1 MIASSETT
9 NLYSELA
16 REFEHTFHDNR
27 GGIDL
32 TYITGEQA
40 TSRLNEVL
48 GYDGWS
54 FRILESKVIEDE
66 VLVLGEL
73 TVKNQDRSNDPEG
86 VVRQQYGSQKIKRR
100 KDGGAILDVGF
111 DFKGAATDSLKKCAS
126 LIGVGL
132 YLSRKEE
139 QSTAGGR
146 VTRDQPSTKGASAGL
161 SGPPPRQWDA
171 DGNVVAGAG
180 ITCETCGEGMY
191 DTTRN
196 DGSIW
201 TAEEK
206 AAYSRKR
213 YQGRILCYNCSRNA
227 G

>member
-1 MIASSETT
+1 VTDEQTYTS
-9 NLYSELA
+9 LA

-54 FRILESKVIEDE
+54 FRIISSQVVEDE

-73 TVKNQDRSNDPEG
+73 TVVDTTVDPSRQTES
-86 VVRQQYGSQKIKRR
+86 VRQQYGSQKIKRKR
-100 KDGGAILDVGF
+100 DSGTILDIGF
-111 DFKGAATDSLKKCAS
+111 DYKGAATDALKKCAS
-126 LIGVGL
+126 LVGVGL

-139 QSTAGGR
+139 QNTASVRGVAQAIAAR
-146 VTRDQPSTKGASAGL
+146 SSQA
-161 SGPPPRQWDA
+161 PPTQWDT
-171 DGNVVAGAG
+171 DGNVVGG
-180 ITCETCGEGMY
+180 TPTCEVCGEEIT
-191 DTTRN
+191 DRKRK

-201 TAEEK
+201 FAAEVAE
-206 AAYSRKR
+206 YSRKTCH
-213 YQGRILCYNCSRNA
+213 GRVLCYEHSRNA

>member
-1 MIASSETT
+1 MGRSSPVTDEQTYT
-9 NLYSELA
+9 SLA

-54 FRILESKVIEDE
+54 FRIISSQVVEDE

-73 TVKNQDRSNDPEG
+73 TVVDPTIDPNRQAES
-86 VVRQQYGSQKIKRR
+86 VRQQYGSQKIKRKR
-100 KDGGAILDVGF
+100 DSGNILDIGF
-111 DFKGAATDSLKKCAS
+111 DYKGAATDALKKCAS

-139 QSTAGGR
+139 QPP
-146 VTRDQPSTKGASAGL
+146 TRGVSAGL
-161 SGPPPRQWDA
+161 AAQAPRQWDTA
-171 DGNVVAGAG
+171 GKVVGG
-180 ITCETCGEGMY
+180 TPTCEVCGEEIT
-191 DTTRN
+191 DRKRK
-196 DGSIW
+196 DGSVW
-201 TAEEK
+201 FAAEVAE
-206 AAYSRKR
+206 YSRKTCH
-213 YQGRILCYNCSRNA
+213 GRVLCYEHSRNA

>member
-1 MIASSETT
+1 MGRSSPVTDEQTYT
-9 NLYSELA
+9 SLA
-16 REFEHTFHDNR
+16 REFEHTFSDTR
-27 GGIDL
+27 GGVNL

-54 FRILESKVIEDE
+54 FRIVNSQVVEDE

-73 TVKNQDRSNDPEG
+73 TVWSQDRVESF
-86 VVRQQYGSQKIKRR
+86 RQQYGSQKIKRKR
-100 KDGGAILDVGF
+100 DSGTILDIGF
-111 DFKGAATDSLKKCAS
+111 DYKGAATDALKKCAS

-139 QSTAGGR
+139 QNTASVRGVAQATAAR
-146 VTRDQPSTKGASAGL
+146 SSQAPQ
-161 SGPPPRQWDA
+161 QWDT
-171 DGNVVAGAG
+171 DGNVVGG
-180 ITCETCGEGMY
+180 TPTCEVCGEEIT
-191 DTTRN
+191 DRKRK

-201 TAEEK
+201 FAAEVAE
-206 AAYSRKR
+206 YSRKTCN
-213 YQGRILCYNCSRNA
+213 GRVLCYEHSRNA

>member
-1 MIASSETT
+1 MGRSSPVTDEQTYT
-9 NLYSELA
+9 SLA
-16 REFEHTFHDNR
+16 REFEHTFSDTR
-27 GGIDL
+27 GGVNL

-54 FRILESKVIEDE
+54 FRIVNSQVVEDE

-73 TVKNQDRSNDPEG
+73 TVWSQDRVESF
-86 VVRQQYGSQKIKRR
+86 RQQYGSQKIKRKR
-100 KDGGAILDVGF
+100 DSGTILDIGF
-111 DFKGAATDSLKKCAS
+111 DYKGAATDALKKCAS

-139 QSTAGGR
+139 QNTASVRGVAQATAAR
-146 VTRDQPSTKGASAGL
+146 SSQAPQ
-161 SGPPPRQWDA
+161 QWDT
-171 DGNVVAGAG
+171 DGTIVVGTP
-180 ITCETCGEGMY
+180 TCEVCGEEIT
-191 DTTRN
+191 DRKRK

-201 TAEEK
+201 YAAEVAE
-206 AAYSRKR
+206 YSRKTCN
-213 YQGRILCYNCSRNA
+213 GRVLCYEHSRNA